1 MKEWNTSG
9 RKIHIPD
16 MEQIKKLRCKVCGKE
31 FIPKSQERYTAKENE
46 SKGGIAAALSGESG
60 PELYDCFDCP
70 QCGCQVVTIRRL
82 ERVKDD

>member
-1 MKEWNTSG
+1 MREWNHSG
-9 RKIHIPD
+9 RRIHIPD
-16 MEQIKKLRCKVCGKE
+16 MEQIKKLKCKVCGKE
-31 FIPKSQERYTAKENE
+31 FIPKSQDRYTARENE
-46 SKGGIAAALSGESG
+46 SKGGLAAALSGESG